1 MKDEDYMR
9 LALSS
14 AKSHGLEV
22 PVGALVVNN
31 RGDVIGPHSNL
42 RGSELGILGHAEIF
56 SINEALRTLN
66 RRNLRDHTIF
76 VTLEPC
82 PMCAFAISQARL
94 SRVVFG
100 AYDERYGSAGS
111 RYDLIRD
118 KEIGPKIEVV
128 GGVLLQ
134 ECEELLTDFFSAL
147 RSRRRN
153 G

>member
-14 AKSHGLEV
+14 AKLHEQEV
-22 PVGALVVNN
+22 PVGALIVSN
-31 RGDVIGPHSNL
+31 RGEVIGAHSNL
-42 RGSELGILGHAEIF
+42 RESKLGILGHAEIF

-66 RRNLRDHTIF
+66 RRSLRDHTIF

-134 ECEELLTDFFSAL
+134 ECEELLNDFFSAL
-147 RSRRRN
+147 RSRRN